1 VKDIEEYRLD
11 NFYLI
16 PEAVNTV
23 TYKTKI
29 HIHVYTHSLK
39 KLYTKSKTEQ
49 RKLDENHHVKDCEFF
64 N

>member
-1 VKDIEEYRLD
+1 MQNIKDYRPD

-16 PEAVNTV
+16 QEAVNTV

-29 HIHVYTHSLK
+29 RIHMYTRSFK

-49 RKLDENHHVKDCEFF
+49 RKLDENHHGKDFEFF